1 MFRKLLNLDGNYTC
15 TVHVLFV
22 CQVASWFWHFVFL
35 LAQPVATYYEL
46 ISFPCYML
54 QVLDW
59 QSIHQSQ
66 TIPIP
71 SFPPVDS
78 SVNFIGRL
86 AREILRITDTRST
99 TFIEQM
105 SAWYDKRTNQEVV
118 NLRLWEQLQVHV
130 HVYCRAASY
139 LELALHSVTLSVVCG

>member
-1 MFRKLLNLDGNYTC
+1 MLT
-15 TVHVLFV
+15 
-22 CQVASWFWHFVFL
+22 FL
-35 LAQPVATYYEL
+35 CNV
-46 ISFPCYML
+46 L

-71 SFPPVDS
+71 RFPPVDA

-86 AREILRITDTRST
+86 AREILRITDTRTT

-118 NLRLWEQLQVHV
+118 NLRLWEQLQVHAFHVVMLYLPQLGLFSNV
-130 HVYCRAASY
+130 H
-139 LELALHSVTLSVVCG
+139 LMWK